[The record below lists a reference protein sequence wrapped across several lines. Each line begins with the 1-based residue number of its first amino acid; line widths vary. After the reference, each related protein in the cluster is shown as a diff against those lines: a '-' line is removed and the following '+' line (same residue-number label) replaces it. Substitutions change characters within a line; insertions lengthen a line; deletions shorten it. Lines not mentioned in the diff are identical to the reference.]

1 MSFTNKV
8 VDILVAATLLLAAS
22 VGAVA
27 QTFPAKPVTL
37 IVPYAAGGLT
47 DALGRGLAK
56 RLGDKWNQPVVVDN
70 RPGGGT
76 VIGTAVV
83 ARAPADGYTLLLT
96 SFGFVTSQLMVA
108 NLPYKADALVPLIMV
123 SDAPSVLFVHP
134 SLPAD
139 DLRGLVKLMKG
150 GKPMSF
156 ASSGNGSSPHIA
168 AEVFASMVGAEI
180 THVPYR
186 GNGPGLNDLVGGQVQ
201 AMFDS
206 LATMSLVKAGQLK
219 VIGVAAAKRSA
230 RAPEIPTLQEQG
242 VESLAH
248 FSSGS
253 WFGIFMPAGA
263 PRELQA
269 RLYADIRAVL
279 DTPDMRDVIQRS
291 GTEPVTM
298 SQADFAAYLKAEL
311 SRLAPVIRSKN
322 IRAD

>member
-1 MSFTNKV
+1 MSFTSKV
-8 VDILVAATLLLAAS
+8 ARVLAAATLLLAAP
-22 VGAVA
+22 VGALA
-27 QTFPAKPVTL
+27 QAFPARPVTL

-96 SFGFVTSQLMVA
+96 SFGFVTSQLMGA
-108 NLPYKADALVPLIMV
+108 NLPYKPDALVPLIML

-139 DLRGLVKLMKG
+139 DLRGLVKLMKS

-186 GNGPGLNDLVGGQVQ
+186 GNGPALNDLVGGQVQ

-206 LATMSLVKAGQLK
+206 LASMSLVKAGQLK
-219 VIGVAAAKRSA
+219 VIGVAAARRSA

-242 VESLAH
+242 VEQLAQ

-291 GTEPVTM
+291 GTEPVAM
-298 SQADFAAYLKAEL
+298 SQADFAAYLKAE
-311 SRLAPVIRSKN
+311 SARLAPVIRSKN
-322 IRAD
+322 IRSE